1 MIIVF
6 MVCYNKTLQ
15 SMDYEKIC
23 RMIIVFMVF
32 HNKALQGMDYDK
44 TFKKRL
50 TLFYRQTNIIL
61 SKEVIIIKIKTKKMP
76 FQLKSFPSRKS
87 L

>member
-1 MIIVF
+1 

-23 RMIIVFMVF
+23 RMIIVFIVL
-32 HNKALQGMDYDK
+32 HNKALQSMDYDK

-50 TLFYRQTNIIL
+50 TLLLQANKHHTIQR
-61 SKEVIIIKIKTKKMP
+61 SHHH
-76 FQLKSFPSRKS
+76 
-87 L
+87 

>member
-1 MIIVF
+1 
-6 MVCYNKTLQ
+6 
-15 SMDYEKIC
+15 MDYEKIC

>member
-1 MIIVF
+1 
-6 MVCYNKTLQ
+6 
-15 SMDYEKIC
+15 MDYEKIC

-61 SKEVIIIKIKTKKMP
+61 SKEVIIITKKMP